1 MEAAYQTHIGCVR
14 ALNEDTGAVVRL
26 DNGYLIAIVADG
38 MGGHQAGDV
47 ASLMAVDI
55 IKMNISTLPDDL
67 KPNEAID
74 LLDQAILKANDEIYR
89 YAMGHDDCKGMGTT
103 IAVCILSRDWMVT
116 GHIGDS
122 RIYRLSMGK
131 LTQLTDD
138 HSLVNELLKNGQIS
152 EEEAKK
158 HPQKNV
164 LTRALG
170 TDLDVEV
177 DLKAFEWEPQDQF
190 LICTDGLSN
199 KISSQQILNTLSASQ
214 TPETAVTTLIKLA
227 LDAGGEDNITAVV
240 INTLSSK
247 EDDGSGVPE

>member
-14 ALNEDTGAVVRL
+14 AFNEDTGAVVQL
-26 DNGYLIAIVADG
+26 ENGYLIAIVADG

-55 IKMNISTLPDDL
+55 IRMNISTLPDDL
-67 KPNEAID
+67 KPDEAID

-103 IAVCILSRDWMVT
+103 IAVCILSNDWIVT

-177 DLKAFEWEPQDQF
+177 DLKVFEWEPQDQF

-199 KISSQQILNTLSASQ
+199 KISSQQIQYTLASSP
-214 TPETAVTTLIKLA
+214 TPDMAVTALIKLA

-240 INTLSSK
+240 INTPSSK
-247 EDDGSGVPE
+247 EDSGSGVPE